1 MNSADK
7 RPRVLL
13 IDDNPDFGG
22 HQVMAAYGL
31 EGILNFGQWDV
42 LALLHPDNAKNRD
55 RWSAIA
61 ERCEPGR
68 LRIEEAP
75 TRTRKFQAVRRYF
88 DGSKLQQLFELLGR
102 YRPDLVLVIQGNIE
116 QCCSI
121 FRLRGKVGCPIVSYI
136 PVPHKHAEMGAK
148 LGSIRDITCRG
159 LYTEPDGFIVITETL
174 GQMLKD
180 YGATGRIQVVENGI
194 PLERFNR
201 QPSCAQAREQFNL
214 PEEGFLWGQI
224 GRTEFK
230 QKGQD
235 FALALFLERVK
246 RHSDEH
252 LVFLGSGPD
261 SEFLQRAA
269 SAHSQVYCLPWTDNP
284 APLYAALD
292 AMIMPSRYEGVP
304 LAMLEALANGVP
316 VASTDRDGMRDWL
329 PDSWRFAYRDRPSG
343 LTAMNS
349 VRNADASVVNALKQ
363 RVWTGHSIEDFQRA
377 YNAALEEWL

>member
-1 MNSADK
+1 MNSR
-7 RPRVLL
+7 RPKLLL

-31 EGILNFGQWDV
+31 EGLLEFGEWDV
-42 LALLHPDNAKNRD
+42 LALLHPNNVRNRD

-61 ERCEPGR
+61 EKTEPGR
-68 LRIEEAP
+68 LRVEEAP
-75 TRTRKFQAVRRYF
+75 TRTAKFQALRRYF
-88 DGSKLQQLFELLGR
+88 QKGSIKQLCEMVEQE
-102 YRPDLVLVIQGNIE
+102 RPDVVLVIQGNIE
-116 QCCSI
+116 QCSSV
-121 FRLRGKVGCPIVSYI
+121 FLLKGKVDCPIVSYL

-148 LGSIRDITCRG
+148 LSSFRDVTCRG
-159 LYTEPDGFIVITETL
+159 LYAEPDGFITISETL
-174 GQMLKD
+174 ARMLRN
-180 YGATGRIQVVENGI
+180 YGASGRIQVVENGI
-194 PLERFNR
+194 PLERFKN
-201 QPSCAQAREQFNL
+201 QPTCSEAREQFNL
-214 PEEGFLWGQI
+214 PQDGYLWGQI

-235 FALALFLERVK
+235 FALELFLERAQ

-261 SEFLQRAA
+261 AEALKETASKHANVHFL
-269 SAHSQVYCLPWTDNP
+269 SWTDNP

-329 PDSWRFAYRDRPSG
+329 PDAWRFAYRDQTSG
-343 LTAMNS
+343 LEAMIA
-349 VRNADASVVNALKQ
+349 VRRANASTIDALKQ
-363 RVWTGHSIEDFQRA
+363 RVWNRHSVGCFQRA
-377 YNAALEEWL
+377 FNTALSGWL